1 MSSNLA
7 YRNNLKMTRYQAF
20 VGAGLED
27 WLDFASGIDTA
38 ARWAG
43 LGFSVEDAFSWRHG
57 FCKPL
62 GATPIDAAKW
72 RDLGYTPEDARREV
86 GRSYPSP
93 MRTR

>member
-1 MSSNLA
+1 MADMA
-7 YRNNLKMTRYQAF
+7 YRNNLKWQRINAF
-20 VGAGLED
+20 KDAGLEA
-27 WLDFASGIDTA
+27 WLDFTSGVDTA

-72 RDLGYTPEDARREV
+72 RDLGYTPEDARSEA